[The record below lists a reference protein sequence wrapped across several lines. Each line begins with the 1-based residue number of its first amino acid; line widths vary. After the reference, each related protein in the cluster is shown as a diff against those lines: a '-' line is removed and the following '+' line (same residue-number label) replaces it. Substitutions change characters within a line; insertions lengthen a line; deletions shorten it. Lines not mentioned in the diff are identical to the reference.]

1 MNIFL
6 SGFFNS
12 LFSNMKNINWL
23 CFQTM
28 KSIGWLCFHETKDI
42 KIISWK
48 KCETIAYFICLN
60 FSQPGA
66 DFSGG
71 LRPEHAGALNSRG
84 DRGGA
89 RSPSLPPTPMSPRS
103 PLGTQSPFG
112 SPRASPVPS
121 HRSPSPRRFDVGFA
135 SAVANLCE
143 QAHTIAD
150 QDRQKRY
157 GLFFLY
163 WCFFFFFFSDY
174 TYKIK
179 HPMLLP
185 SAYLNYAF

>member
-1 MNIFL
+1 
-6 SGFFNS
+6 
-12 LFSNMKNINWL
+12 
-23 CFQTM
+23 M

-163 WCFFFFFFSDY
+163 WCFFFFFFFWLYIQNKTSY
-174 TYKIK
+174 VTTFCLFKLCIL
-179 HPMLLP
+179 M
-185 SAYLNYAF
+185 YLYMRLKSIELIIR